1 MDIQNNIFA
10 VVPTIVNAVLD
21 SENTDKNVLVIRK
34 RMREIELDIER
45 YDAASEAYMKCL
57 ETLEASHIDKE
68 SSAYCELLS
77 AWEDKQYDI
86 RYAEQELCDTV
97 EGLIR
102 WRESAIRKTVI
113 AMGITE
119 PNIKNMFVELAIK
132 HMTSKQE

>member
-10 VVPTIVNAVLD
+10 IVSTIVKTISA
-21 SENTDKNVLVIRK
+21 
-34 RMREIELDIER
+34 IECATEETIKYHTKISRLKLDIEHYR
-45 YDAASEAYMKCL
+45 SFSESYMESIKAL
-57 ETLEASHIDKE
+57 KE
-68 SSAYCELLS
+68 SKEDYKNFLLPVIVG

-97 EGLIR
+97 ESLIR

-132 HMTSKQE
+132 HMTSK

>member
-1 MDIQNNIFA
+1 M
-10 VVPTIVNAVLD
+10 IVG
-21 SENTDKNVLVIRK
+21 
-34 RMREIELDIER
+34 
-45 YDAASEAYMKCL
+45 
-57 ETLEASHIDKE
+57 
-68 SSAYCELLS
+68 

-97 EGLIR
+97 ESLIR

-132 HMTSKQE
+132 HMTSK